1 MSKQNHHKGRL
12 SMSYNKTKCDPE
24 LGQKV
29 HLHLLNMGVETPID
43 DTIDLGDRKDRIE
56 KIEGHFKAIMETM
69 GLDLDDDSLTETPK
83 RVAKMYVNEIFW
95 GLDYDAFPKCT
106 TVDNKMQYNEMVVER
121 NVNVQSNCEHH
132 FVVIDGLATVAYVPK
147 QKVLGL
153 SKINRIVEYFSKR
166 PQIQERLTEQIFHT
180 LQFILDTEDV
190 AVMIDAQHYCVKSR
204 GVEDTGSS
212 TVTCRLG
219 GGFKTDPA
227 ARSEFLQIANKG
239 CK

>member
-1 MSKQNHHKGRL
+1 
-12 SMSYNKTKCDPE
+12 MSYNKTKTDPE
-24 LGQKV
+24 LGLKV
-29 HLHLLNMGVETPID
+29 HEHLVKMGVETPTRPNEI
-43 DTIDLGDRKDRIE
+43 DRKE
-56 KIEGHFKAIMETM
+56 KIELIESYFEGIMM
-69 GLDLDDDSLTETPK
+69 ALGLDLSDDSLTETPK

-95 GLDYDAFPKCT
+95 GLDYEAFPKCT
-106 TVDNKMQYNEMVVER
+106 TVDNKMHYNEMVVER

-180 LQFILDTEDV
+180 LQFILETEDV

-212 TVTCRLG
+212 TVTTRLG
-219 GGFKTDPA
+219 GGFKTDIA
-227 ARSEFLQIANKG
+227 ARAEFYQIARQG